1 MRSLTLKANY
11 ITDAT
16 PLKDLELLEALRLDD
31 NPIQD
36 TSVLESMEST
46 KNLLTNQNPLL
57 YKGDLMILCCI
68 IS

>member
-11 ITDAT
+11 ITDVT

-36 TSVLESMEST
+36 TSVLESMEFYE
-46 KNLLTNQNPLL
+46 KFTN
-57 YKGDLMILCCI
+57 
-68 IS
+68 